1 MESSTG
7 IERADVVVI
16 GAGIIGLAVA
26 RALALAGRDVLVLE
40 TRNAIGTETSSRNS
54 EVVHAGIYYP
64 QGSLKARLCVLGRQ
78 LLYQYCDER
87 RIAHRRLGKLIVA
100 ARADEVAALRALQ
113 DFARRNG
120 VDDLV
125 WLDRQELQARE
136 PALSG
141 EAALFSPS
149 TGIVDIHELMLS
161 YRGDLENHGGVVAF
175 SSEVLSAQATNQGFR
190 LAVDSGGPF
199 ELLCRSLVNCAGLGA
214 QKVAQRIDGLPEA
227 SIPKLRLAKGNYFRL
242 AQKAPFR
249 HLIYPMPTQGGLGVH
264 LTLDLGGQARFGPDV
279 EWVDSIDYKVSDA
292 RRAEF
297 EASIRQYWPSLPAD
311 AIFPDYCGI
320 RPKLHGPGEPAADF
334 VIQGEAVHGVPGLI
348 NLYGIESP
356 GLTSSLAIAEHVAQT
371 IAGRTSFQETLSL
384 THAEAR
390 KAAS

>member
-40 TRNAIGTETSSRNS
+40 AHNAIGTETSSRNS
-54 EVVHAGIYYP
+54 EVIHAGIYYP
-64 QGSLKARLCVLGRQ
+64 QGSLKARLCVEGRQ
-78 LLYQYCDER
+78 LLYHYCAER
-87 RIAHRRLGKLIVA
+87 RIAHQRLGKLIVA
-100 ARADEVAALRALQ
+100 ADADEIAALGALQ
-113 DFARRNG
+113 EAARRNG
-120 VDDLV
+120 VDDLL
-125 WLDRQELQARE
+125 WLDRRELGARE
-136 PALSG
+136 PALAG

-161 YRGDLENHGGVVAF
+161 YQGDLENHGGTIA
-175 SSEVLSAQATNQGFR
+175 LSAELLSAEANGQGFR
-190 LAVDSGGPF
+190 LFVDSGGPF
-199 ELLCRSLVNCAGLGA
+199 ELQCRSLVNCAGLGA
-214 QKVAQRIDGLPEA
+214 QGLGARIKGLPQA

-249 HLIYPMPTQGGLGVH
+249 HLIYPMPSHGGLGVH

-279 EWVDSIDYKVSDA
+279 EWVEAIDYKVGNA
-292 RRAEF
+292 RQAAF
-297 EASIRQYWPSLPAD
+297 EASIRRYWPSLPAG
-311 AIFPDYCGI
+311 AIFPDYSGI

-334 VIQGEAVHGVPGLI
+334 VIQSEAVHGVAGLV

-356 GLTSSLAIAEHVAQT
+356 GLTASLAIAEHVARL
-371 IAGRTSFQETLSL
+371 IAGRTSFEESPGLP
-384 THAEAR
+384 HAEAR
-390 KAAS
+390 KAAP

>member
-7 IERADVVVI
+7 IEKADVVVI

-26 RALALAGRDVLVLE
+26 RALALAGREVLVLE
-40 TRNAIGTETSSRNS
+40 ARNAIGTETSSRNS
-54 EVVHAGIYYP
+54 EVIHAGIYYP
-64 QGSLKARLCVLGRQ
+64 RGSLKAQLCVLGRK
-78 LLYQYCDER
+78 LLYHYCAER

-100 ARADEVAALRALQ
+100 ADADEVAALRTLQ

-120 VDDLV
+120 VDDLA
-125 WLDRQELQARE
+125 WLDRQELRARE
-136 PALSG
+136 PALAG

-175 SSEVLSAQATNQGFR
+175 GTEVRSAEATGQGFR
-190 LAVDSGGPF
+190 LSVDSGGPF
-199 ELLCRSLVNCAGLGA
+199 ELECRGLVNCAGLGA
-214 QKVAQRIDGLPEA
+214 QGLAGRIDGLPAA
-227 SIPKLRLAKGNYFRL
+227 SIPRLHLAKGNYFRL
-242 AQKAPFR
+242 ARKAPFR

-264 LTLDLGGQARFGPDV
+264 LTLDLAGQARFGPDV
-279 EWVDSIDYKVSDA
+279 EWVDAIDYRVSNT
-292 RRAEF
+292 RQAEF
-297 EASIRQYWPSLPAD
+297 EASIRRYWPSLPRG

-334 VIQGEAVHGVPGLI
+334 VIQGEAVHGVPGLV

-356 GLTSSLAIAEHVAQT
+356 GLTASLAIAEHVAQV
-371 IAGRTSFQETLSL
+371 IAGRTSFRESPSL
-384 THAEAR
+384 TLAEAG